1 MKKIVLSFL
10 MLVFSILTISA
21 TETTITVA
29 NCTWTANTDATYGA
43 GFSTTSNGFNI
54 GIYKNTSS
62 NAIVDPNTNGA
73 RIYLNAILIVT
84 NSNGDII
91 TNVVLKCI
99 ISTKNYCNNMTVGD
113 GVATANA
120 TDTTVSWSGS
130 TAKFAAVA
138 STAQNRFSTITIT
151 SGAEAAVQNPTFS
164 VASGNYAST
173 QNVELSCATD
183 GASIYYTTDNSD
195 PTATSTL
202 YSAPITISSTT
213 TVKAIAIKGSDK
225 SSIAQATY
233 TFPVEVNHISDL
245 ATITT
250 NTFVKFNNS
259 LNAIIQ
265 KGTNL
270 YVKDETGYMQIYGT
284 LSDTYSNGDI
294 LPAGLCGTLTIYNG
308 GYEITKPTNV
318 GTKTTGS
325 AVVPEKYS
333 ISDIS
338 KITTAADVY
347 KYVKISNIN
356 YNLAKTKFYLGTDS
370 LLAYNS
376 LGTALPTTD
385 LTGCDVEGIIVIYK
399 NAPEIYPIVIT
410 IPTVID
416 NLKSDDKVYS
426 IYDLSG
432 RKITNQIKGQPYIKN
447 HKKFLYK

>member
-54 GIYKNTSS
+54 GIYKNTYTS
-62 NAIVDPNTNGA
+62 NLVQPIDLAKV
-73 RIYLNAILIVT
+73 YKNAILIVS
-84 NSNGDII
+84 NSNGDNI
-91 TNVVLKCI
+91 TNVVLKCT
-99 ISTKNYCNNMTVGD
+99 SGYCTDMTVGN
-113 GVATANA
+113 GVATANN
-120 TDTTVSWSGS
+120 TDYTVSWSGN
-130 TAKFAAVA
+130 TTTFAAVA

-195 PTATSTL
+195 PTAASTL